1 MSISQ
6 RPQTRAVSPF
16 ICDASGKP
24 RSPGRS
30 RVSTVL
36 LSIGAPILLFIM
48 LLWVWFPLVDLVLM
62 SFSPNPS
69 SGIPTFDFTTKHY
82 QVLFG
87 QENAWAAFGT
97 SLQLAVVVG
106 VICAI
111 AAFILTKAM
120 KKIRRKALVLA
131 LVLLPIFFPGFIFSF
146 AVLLGSSLIDFPL
159 GFGTL
164 LIAHLS
170 WSFPFAMLVM
180 MIASNRMD
188 GTLLEAAADLGARKA
203 RRLLDIE
210 IPLLLTGIVSAFL
223 FSFLLSLNEL
233 PRSLFVG
240 GATNSLPL
248 YVWAQNA
255 SQGSNVPVM
264 YALTSI
270 VMVIS
275 IVIIFFG
282 FLALMKPPKK

>member
-1 MSISQ
+1 MTTQNPS
-6 RPQTRAVSPF
+6 AVRETSPF
-16 ICDASGKP
+16 ITSASGKT

-36 LSIGAPILLFIM
+36 IRVGAPILLAIM
-48 LLWVWFPLVDLVLM
+48 LIWVWFPLVDLVLM
-62 SFSPNPS
+62 SFSSNPS
-69 SGIPTFDFTTKHY
+69 SGIPTLDFTTKHY
-82 QVLFG
+82 EQLFG
-87 QENAWAAFGT
+87 QGNAWEAFGT
-97 SLQLAVVVG
+97 SIQLALVVG
-106 VICAI
+106 IICAI
-111 AAFILTKAM
+111 LAFILTKAM
-120 KKIRRKALVLA
+120 KKVRRKGLVLS
-131 LVLLPIFFPGFIFSF
+131 LVILPIFFPGFIFSF
-146 AVLLGSSLIDFPL
+146 AVLLGSSLIEFPL

-170 WSFPFAMLVM
+170 WSFPFAVLVM

-188 GTLLEAAADLGARKA
+188 GTLLDAAADLGAGKN
-203 RRLLDIE
+203 RRLWDIE

-240 GATNSLPL
+240 GATNTLPL